1 MLLLLVSVVMLNE
14 LVFCLNDDCLI
25 FVAAA
30 ADDDDEYDETLFE
43 LGRSILVRFH
53 LKLSLFSF
61 LLYLY
66 LTKK

>member
-1 MLLLLVSVVMLNE
+1 
-14 LVFCLNDDCLI
+14 
-25 FVAAA
+25 
-30 ADDDDEYDETLFE
+30 

>member
-25 FVAAA
+25 FVAAD
-30 ADDDDEYDETLFE
+30 DDDDEYDETLFE